1 MKFSS
6 KFILGLLAFGSFFT
20 SVYAQTSAEP
30 TTENILTAPVY
41 QLFPAEVLTFTP
53 ADPNDPE
60 STPVISVKPSL
71 PELKF
76 QTLNL
81 NTTNLPD
88 AIANS
93 LQPGDQILVENFR
106 NDPND
111 LSNFQPVDFF
121 RNTPMLVLL
130 LIFIGLVLFIARK
143 KGLAAILA
151 LIASFFIVFFFTIKQ
166 ITSGA
171 DPIIISLLTALLIIP
186 INFYFTHGFNR
197 KTHSAVLATFITMA
211 ITIIFADY
219 FVNWARL
226 TGLASDEAFWVT
238 QNFQDLS
245 NLRGLLIGGIML
257 GMVGVLD
264 DVAVGQAGIV
274 NALLIHSKEKKVL
287 KIYHASMNLGR
298 DHIASVV
305 NTLILVYTSASLPL
319 LILFS
324 AELDLLGNLISL
336 EIVAEEIIRTLI
348 TSIGLIL
355 AVPITTF
362 ISIKLLQ
369 NNPVKDSE
377 VVHRH

>member
-1 MKFSS
+1 MQFLSKLILATVIFSS
-6 KFILGLLAFGSFFT
+6 LFT
-20 SVYAQTSAEP
+20 SVSAQAP
-30 TTENILTAPVY
+30 TTEQQTLDAPVY
-41 QLFPAEVLTFTP
+41 ELFPAEVLKINK
-53 ADPNDPE
+53 ADPNNPE
-60 STPVISVKPSL
+60 AISSISVKPSL

-88 AIANS
+88 VILNS
-93 LQPGDQILVENFR
+93 LQPGDQILVENF
-106 NDPND
+106 NNNSEDQN
-111 LSNFQPVDFF
+111 NYQPIDFF

-130 LIFIGLVLFIARK
+130 SIFVVLVLVIARK

-151 LIASFFIVFFFTIKQ
+151 LVASFFIVFFFTIKQ

-171 DPIIISLLTALLIIP
+171 DPILISLLTALIIIP
-186 INFYFTHGFNR
+186 INFYFTHGINR
-197 KTHSAVLATFITMA
+197 KTHSAVLATFITMS
-211 ITIIFADY
+211 ITIIFADF

-238 QNFQDLS
+238 QNFQDIS

-264 DVAVGQAGIV
+264 DVSVGQAGIV

-287 KIYHASMNLGR
+287 KIYNTAMNLGR

-324 AELDLLGNLISL
+324 AELDLLGNLVSL
-336 EIVAEEIIRTLI
+336 EIISEEIIRTLI

-369 NNPVKDSE
+369 NNPFMDAE
-377 VVHRH
+377 LNHHH